1 MNITSKTTETQI
13 PNGATHHDEQD
24 YWKNKDG
31 AWYIWLESCG
41 KWRRIFRFQKFHDQL
56 PIKPL

>member
-1 MNITSKTTETQI
+1 MNITLDEIRSKAPE
-13 PNGATHHDEQD
+13 GATHYDEQD

-31 AWYIWLESCG
+31 AWYIWLESCS
-41 KWRRIFRFQKFHDQL
+41 KWRRIFRFQKFHDQF

>member
-1 MNITSKTTETQI
+1 MTLEEIKRNKPDGS
-13 PNGATHHDEQD
+13 THYDDQD

-31 AWYIWLESCG
+31 AWYIWLESCK
-41 KWRRIFRFQKFHDQL
+41 KWRRIFRYQKFHDVI